1 METVTF
7 FLERKSGTVHNEYT
21 RGEEGAH
28 DGRQGVAGHSLQ
40 ELSFA
45 LGDVEYDDKIVL
57 ICRTGTRAGQ
67 VKALLE
73 NEGFH
78 NIEVLKGGMT
88 AYKGELVKGE

>member
-1 METVTF
+1 MMDAKVLLDIRDEAEF
-7 FLERKSGTVHNEYT
+7 
-21 RGEEGAH
+21 EEGHIPGARH
-28 DGRQGVAGHSLQ
+28 TPLQ